1 VFWATIQQHATMTA
15 FRVANL
21 EGHPAVQP
29 KVLDFLSHNAAP
41 KEMLE
46 SLRALI
52 WQTQTSLATTYALA
66 TQAKSTADRKS
77 CAVNSNKVDRWGFF
91 LPA

>member
-1 VFWATIQQHATMTA
+1 MAD
-15 FRVANL
+15 L

-46 SLRALI
+46 LLRALI
-52 WQTQTSLATTYALA
+52 RQTQTSLAGHGGRGGGARGDQQPA
-66 TQAKSTADRKS
+66 QGDADR
-77 CAVNSNKVDRWGFF
+77 D
-91 LPA
+91 